1 MKKFQHYLRGTK
13 YPIIVKSDHRNLR
26 TSMPTKELNARQA
39 RWAKELSSYNFIIE
53 HIEGK
58 ENTVADALSRRH
70 DYKDDS
76 TPARTSEQPRG
87 QIFKETEQ
95 GLVINKNIE
104 FMISIGR
111 DEEGLSTTIKNATR
125 K

>member
-1 MKKFQHYLRGTK
+1 
-13 YPIIVKSDHRNLR
+13 
-26 TSMPTKELNARQA
+26 MPTKELNARQA

-76 TPARTSEQPRG
+76 IPERT
-87 QIFKETEQ
+87 TQ
-95 GLVINKNIE
+95 GPDI
-104 FMISIGR
+104 
-111 DEEGLSTTIKNATR
+111 
-125 K
+125 

>member
-1 MKKFQHYLRGTK
+1 
-13 YPIIVKSDHRNLR
+13 
-26 TSMPTKELNARQA
+26 MPTKELNARQA

-53 HIEGK
+53 GK

-76 TPARTSEQPRG
+76 IPERTTQGPD
-87 QIFKETEQ
+87 TEK

-104 FMISIGR
+104 FKMISIGR

-125 K
+125 KETRHLEIAMEDGFKRFK